1 MLVLIAE
8 TNPGL
13 AAVWRRHLERAG
25 AQVRLAPTRSDAVE
39 VLCEEEVAVIV
50 LDLALDGGALTVA
63 DFASYRRPD
72 AQVVFVTSTTFFSDG
87 SIFNLMPN
95 ACAYVEAQTP
105 PDDIAA
111 IVEHYGRPA

>member
-13 AAVWRRHLERAG
+13 AAVWSRHLERAG
-25 AQVRLAPTRSDAVE
+25 AQVRLAPTRAAAIDILRA
-39 VLCEEEVAVIV
+39 EEIKVIV
-50 LDLALDGGALTVA
+50 LDLALEGGALTVA
-63 DFASYRRPD
+63 DFASYRRPE
-72 AQVVFVTSTTFFSDG
+72 AQVVSVTSTTFFSDG

-95 ACAYVEAQTP
+95 ACAHVEAQTP

-111 IVEHYGRPA
+111 IVEHYGRSA

>member
-13 AAVWRRHLERAG
+13 AAVWSRHLERAG
-25 AQVRLAPTRSDAVE
+25 AEVRLAHTRVDAIE
-39 VLCEEEVAVIV
+39 VLRQEDVKVIV
-50 LDLALDGGALTVA
+50 LDLALEGGALTVA
-63 DFASYRRPD
+63 DFASYRRPE
-72 AQVVFVTSTTFFSDG
+72 AQVVSVTSTTFFSDG

-95 ACAYVEAQTP
+95 ACAHVEAQTP

>member
-13 AAVWRRHLERAG
+13 AAVWSRHLERAG
-25 AQVRLAPTRSDAVE
+25 AQVRLAPTRAAAIDILRA
-39 VLCEEEVAVIV
+39 EEIKVII
-50 LDLALDGGALTVA
+50 LDLALQGGALTVA
-63 DFASYRRPD
+63 DFASYRRPE
-72 AQVVFVTSTTFFSDG
+72 AQVVSVTSTTFFSDG

-95 ACAYVEAQTP
+95 ACAHVEAQTP

-111 IVEHYGRPA
+111 IVEHYGRSA